1 MPSRRCTGPEKRR
14 RARFGSGMERLSGTR
29 CGGPAG
35 RLVCVSISG
44 LRQGC
49 GGLRIG
55 LPRESEF
62 VEVHVRSGDDLVDG
76 GHPDVVGTGREPAS
90 PKVNSDPSA

>member
-1 MPSRRCTGPEKRR
+1 MRW
-14 RARFGSGMERLSGTR
+14 SGEVVPWLELSLSGTAQ
-29 CGGPAG
+29 AG

-55 LPRESEF
+55 LPRECEL

-76 GHPDVVGTGREPAS
+76 GHPDVVGSGESQLRPRFTPTQARESIRALE
-90 PKVNSDPSA
+90 